1 MNFASLYEHLVDLF
15 GDVLNE
21 GLTQDPYYQAHQ
33 LYKDIVK
40 SFEESGEGMNGLQ
53 RLLHDYFQMKIE
65 MKDLAGLTDEQ
76 KLKKLKAFN
85 TLQDNTIKKEIKS
98 VFIPWDKKRFEKE
111 KSDKVDPE
119 SEYSNAEYEDRINKA
134 LEVQAIERGKDR
146 SEIDSPLIKDA
157 FLEMLRTV
165 FKTVKAAPLQHSKPL
180 SQQLSGEKG
189 VLLKKF
195 KEYTKEKDKLK
206 KLKHLEQLKKIMPDS
221 LKDIFQRY
229 LDGDDDDVKENDVKE
244 NDIVKAIAG
253 LVDL

>member
-1 MNFASLYEHLVDLF
+1 MNFTSLYEHLVDLF

-21 GLTQDPYYQAHQ
+21 GLTQDPYYQTHQ

-53 RLLHDYFQMKIE
+53 GLLHDYFQMKIE
-65 MKDLAGLTDEQ
+65 KRDSEDRDELNDLLDSSIE
-76 KLKKLKAFN
+76 K
-85 TLQDNTIKKEIKS
+85 IRS
-98 VFIPWDKKRFEKE
+98 VFIPWDEKRFEKE

-119 SEYSNAEYEDRINKA
+119 SEYSNAEYEDRIDKA

-165 FKTVKAAPLQHSKPL
+165 FKTVKAAPLKDSKPL

-189 VLLKKF
+189 DLLNKF
-195 KEYTKEKDKLK
+195 KEYTKQRDQLKQLKMQLKLK
-206 KLKHLEQLKKIMPDS
+206 EIMPDS
-221 LKDIFQRY
+221 LKDQFQKY
-229 LDGDDDDVKENDVKE
+229 IEGDITERDMVE
-244 NDIVKAIAG
+244 AIRTS
-253 LVDL
+253 

>member
-21 GLTQDPYYQAHQ
+21 GLTQDPYYQTHQ

-40 SFEESGEGMNGLQ
+40 SFEESNEGMNGLQ

-65 MKDLAGLTDEQ
+65 KRDSEDRDE
-76 KLKKLKAFN
+76 LNA
-85 TLQDNTIKKEIKS
+85 LQDSSLEKIKS
-98 VFIPWDKKRFEKE
+98 IFIPWDEKRFEKE

-119 SEYSNAEYEDRINKA
+119 SEYSNAEYEDRIDKA

-146 SEIDSPLIKDA
+146 SEIDTPLIKDA

-165 FKTVKAAPLQHSKPL
+165 FKTVKAAPLKDSKPL

-189 VLLKKF
+189 DLLNKF
-195 KEYTKEKDKLK
+195 KEYTKQRDQLKQLKMQLKLK
-206 KLKHLEQLKKIMPDS
+206 EIMPDS
-221 LKDIFQRY
+221 LKDQFQKY
-229 LDGDDDDVKENDVKE
+229 IEGDITERDMVE
-244 NDIVKAIAG
+244 AIRTS
-253 LVDL
+253 